1 MDKDS
6 SAASDP
12 AHTHK
17 RDSSSARYEPLNRR
31 HDAKEMPFPERLE
44 RFTQG
49 DPEQVHY
56 FLRELNVDEA
66 TLSKVK
72 NMENFFELI
81 ILLLLTGNEEQSFS
95 ALLALY
101 ELSEMDDVKLDILMK
116 PEILAKIVENLKS
129 DDVEAIHLS
138 LSLIANILDACPAAL
153 PGLCELGLL
162 DNLWNVMLHPD
173 SSPELDNDTVFQR
186 SVDDVCNVVDAILA
200 IPECAPCIE
209 ALWVTALRLLHVEL
223 GVAIR
228 MSITFMTKM
237 LKMGVTNPKFDD
249 ETLARLA
256 DVGSEGERILRVF
269 FGFLCLLNDNGET
282 WKQLCEHGALE
293 NLMHHIND
301 FRDDSF
307 IIYRFFGDIILDPAT
322 IPNFLEHTFDF
333 FMNHGSYRVRT
344 EIIGYFLSVF
354 KKLPPGFIQHLTNTG
369 FLSIVTDTAV
379 ASKHKEVSL
388 TCLDLISEIIDSC
401 IAGNVKPSS
410 IPELAQLEAE
420 LAPLLDSAS
429 DSEASEVFD
438 RAEEILARIS
448 AN

>member
-6 SAASDP
+6 SAASDS

-129 DDVEAIHLS
+129 DDVE
-138 LSLIANILDACPAAL
+138 
-153 PGLCELGLL
+153 

-228 MSITFMTKM
+228 MSIAFMTKM

-307 IIYRFFGDIILDPAT
+307 IIYRFFGDISLDPAT

-354 KKLPPGFIQHLTNTG
+354 KKLPPG
-369 FLSIVTDTAV
+369 V